1 MGLFNIGKKKKQEN
15 FSRTP
20 KVTAINKNTYK
31 KLMVKATSLLSGK
44 GGRGDNLQPP
54 EYDLDEIKRACESD
68 SYIKM
73 SLMKY
78 SYMLF
83 KAGYKL
89 ESENEAASDYV
100 KTRLNIMGFA
110 TNKPVDILLQEC
122 GDDLIKFSNA
132 IIVKSRVK
140 TVVPGIKAVGFFK
153 DQPVGGY
160 FRVDPSTISID
171 RDENGNIKKYVQ
183 NIDGEEKK
191 FDPVDVIHIYLDRE
205 AGNSFGTPRVIAALE
220 DVKLL
225 RRVEGNVATMIYRFS
240 MPLFQWIIG
249 LPQPGYQATNKEI
262 DEAKAEIDN
271 MALDG
276 TIITNEKTQIKVVGA
291 EGSALNAEGYL
302 KYFEQRVFSALG
314 VSEAQMG
321 RGGAKQD
328 ADSMESQAH
337 DTVKHIQRTMS
348 IFLQEFL
355 INELLLEGGFNPIT
369 NEDDKVKF
377 VFNEINIDTKIKVE
391 NHEMAKFQSNMITF
405 EEMRRTLGKKEDAS
419 IEDLYEFKIK
429 VEADKRMTESKTE
442 GTLEINEQQNE
453 HAMKI
458 QKENAKV
465 QVATAKENA
474 KAANANK
481 DNPQGISPKGNGSN
495 KQANPNKDI
504 LNKNTPENQHGK
516 TSVKIKE
523 AASNVIKSKKKDKQ
537 TYEAIYRKYYQLC
550 DNIIDKKED
559 IDLLIPL
566 AIDNMKAEMKI
577 YIHMASVEGTDSAM
591 KDIRR
596 YNKDYSVYPKHT
608 ITLYQFEEMA
618 EKSLKKLLKDI
629 KKRIE
634 DNNNSDINLIFN
646 TLEYRLRF
654 MLEYIIPKVYWYSY
668 LKTGQALNYKKAE
681 VDFKGSE
688 DEKQHPKI
696 IELNSLNLDEIP
708 PYHPFCD
715 CTIKFMKGDK

>member
-1 MGLFNIGKKKKQEN
+1 MGLFNIGKNKKQES

-20 KVTAINKNTYK
+20 KTAINKNTYK

-44 GGRGDNLQPP
+44 GGRGENLQPP

-110 TNKPVDILLQEC
+110 TNKPIDILLQEC
-122 GDDLIKFSNA
+122 GDDLIKYSNA
-132 IIVKSRVK
+132 IIIKSRVK
-140 TVVPGIKAVGFFK
+140 TVIPGVKAVGFFK

-171 RDENGNIKKYVQ
+171 RDEHGTIKKYVQ
-183 NIDGEEKK
+183 SVDGEEKK

-205 AGNSFGTPRVIAALE
+205 AGNSFGTPRIIAALE

-225 RRVEGNVATMIYRFS
+225 RRVEGNIATMIYRFS

-249 LPQPGYQATNKEI
+249 LAQPGYQATNKEI
-262 DEAKAEIDN
+262 EEAKAEIDN

-314 VSEAQMG
+314 VSESQMG

-348 IFLQEFL
+348 IFLQEYL
-355 INELLLEGGFNPIT
+355 INELLLEGGFNPII
-369 NEDDKVKF
+369 NEDDKVRF

-405 EEMRRTLGKKEDAS
+405 EEMRRSLGKKEDVS

-453 HAMKI
+453 HAMKL

-465 QVATAKENA
+465 QIATAKENA
-474 KAANANK
+474 KAAKN
-481 DNPQGISPKGNGSN
+481 NPQGVSPKGNGAN
-495 KQANPNKDI
+495 KKATPNKDVQ
-504 LNKNTPENQHGK
+504 NKNTPENQHGK

-523 AASNVIKSKKKDKQ
+523 AASNVIKSKKIDKEK
-537 TYEAIYRKYYQLC
+537 YESIYRKYYQLC
-550 DNIIDKKED
+550 ENIISNPED
-559 IDLLIPL
+559 IDLLLPL
-566 AIDNMKAEMKI
+566 ALDNMKAEAKI
-577 YIHMASVEGTDSAM
+577 FIHVSSVEGIDAAM
-591 KDIRR
+591 KEIRKTH
-596 YNKDYSVYPKHT
+596 KDYSSYPKMKVVLT
-608 ITLYQFEEMA
+608 QFEDMA
-618 EKSLKKLLKDI
+618 NDSLKKILKDI
-629 KKRIE
+629 EKRIKVK
-634 DNNNSDINLIFN
+634 DADINNIFR
-646 TLEYRLRF
+646 TLEYRIRF
-654 MLEYIIPKVYWYSY
+654 MLEYVLPKVYWYSY
-668 LKTGQALNYKKAE
+668 LKTGQALKYTKAE
-681 VDFKGSE
+681 VDFKDSKDQE
-688 DEKQHPKI
+688 EHSKYIDI
-696 IELNSLNLDEIP
+696 NSINLDDIP

>member
-1 MGLFNIGKKKKQEN
+1 MGLFNIGKNKKQES

-20 KVTAINKNTYK
+20 KTAINKNTYK

-100 KTRLNIMGFA
+100 KTRLNVMGFA
-110 TNKPVDILLQEC
+110 TNKPIDILLQEC
-122 GDDLIKFSNA
+122 GDDLIKYSNA
-132 IIVKSRVK
+132 IIIKSRVK
-140 TVVPGIKAVGFFK
+140 TVIPGVKAVGFFK

-171 RDENGNIKKYVQ
+171 RDEHGTIKKYVQ
-183 NIDGEEKK
+183 SVDGEEKK

-205 AGNSFGTPRVIAALE
+205 AGNSFGTPRIIAALE

-225 RRVEGNVATMIYRFS
+225 RRVEGNIATMIYRFS

-249 LPQPGYQATNKEI
+249 LAQPGYQATNKEI
-262 DEAKAEIDN
+262 EDAKAEIDN

-314 VSEAQMG
+314 VSESQMG

-348 IFLQEFL
+348 IFLQEYL
-355 INELLLEGGFNPIT
+355 INELLLEGGFNPII
-369 NEDDKVKF
+369 NEDDKVRF

-405 EEMRRTLGKKEDAS
+405 EEMRRSLGKKENVS

-442 GTLEINEQQNE
+442 GTLEINDQQNE
-453 HAMKI
+453 HAMKL

-465 QVATAKENA
+465 QIATAKENA
-474 KAANANK
+474 KAAKN
-481 DNPQGISPKGNGSN
+481 NPQGVSPKGNGTN
-495 KQANPNKDI
+495 KKSTPNKDVK
-504 LNKNTPENQHGK
+504 NKNMPENQYGK

-523 AASNVIKSKKKDKQ
+523 AASNVIKSKKKDKEK
-537 TYEAIYRKYYQLC
+537 YESIYRKYYQLC
-550 DNIIDKKED
+550 DNIISNPED
-559 IDLLIPL
+559 IDLLMPL
-566 AIDNMKAEMKI
+566 ALDNMKAEAKI
-577 YIHMASVEGTDSAM
+577 FIHVSSVEGIDAAM
-591 KDIRR
+591 KEIRKTH
-596 YNKDYSVYPKHT
+596 KDYSSYPKMKVVLT
-608 ITLYQFEEMA
+608 EFEDMA
-618 EKSLKKLLKDI
+618 NDSLKKILKDI
-629 KKRIE
+629 EKRIKVK
-634 DNNNSDINLIFN
+634 DADINNIFG
-646 TLEYRLRF
+646 TLEYRIRF
-654 MLEYIIPKVYWYSY
+654 MLEYVLPKVYWYSY
-668 LKTGQALNYKKAE
+668 LKTGQALKYTKAE
-681 VDFKGSE
+681 VDFKDSKDQE
-688 DEKQHPKI
+688 EHSKYIDIKSI
-696 IELNSLNLDEIP
+696 NLDDIP